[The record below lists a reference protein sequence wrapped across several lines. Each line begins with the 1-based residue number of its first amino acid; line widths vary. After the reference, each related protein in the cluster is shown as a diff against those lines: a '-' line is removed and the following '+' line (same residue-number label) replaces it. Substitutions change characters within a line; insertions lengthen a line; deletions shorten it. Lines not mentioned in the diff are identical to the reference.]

1 LNDQDDG
8 VAVISQ
14 GSRPRARRP
23 RVFAVVMGLFG
34 AAMLYG
40 GVQLAFVGGTIF
52 YLIAALAM
60 LGTAVLLW
68 IGSGWA
74 VWLYGALVA
83 VALGWTLFETG
94 LDIWAMIPRLSFFYV
109 LFAWLL
115 IPWARRGLNGG
126 PAFGP
131 RLARGATLALVVAM
145 LGVPLVSLPRGAMI
159 TRDGAPSAAPGTAG
173 LAAAADWSAFGGT
186 MAGTRFS
193 TLDQITPA
201 NVGKLRV
208 AWTFSFDDEIPEG
221 LQVTPIKVGASVYAC
236 NGVSNIVS
244 LDAETGRQNWRF
256 DPKVEKETP
265 FLSCRGVAYYK
276 VPDATGPCAERI
288 FGTTVDGRLIAL
300 DAQTGQPCQG
310 FGRNGQ
316 VSLLEG
322 FGKVLPGYYS
332 HTAAPTVARGKVV
345 LGGTLPDNQY
355 WGEPSGVIRA
365 FDAVTGKLDWAY
377 DVGKPERAGAPGP
390 GERYTHSTPNNWG
403 QMAYDDAL
411 GLVYVP
417 MGNSTPDYF
426 GAQRRPFDDEISSS
440 VVALDVET
448 GRRRWLFQ
456 TVHHDLWDYD
466 LGSQPVLFDIP
477 GPNGMTKALAQPT
490 KRGEVFLVDRVTGK
504 PLAPIEERRV
514 STRGHAPGERLSP
527 TQPFPTDMPSLAGG
541 LLNERMM
548 WGLTPF
554 DQMWCRIK
562 FKEARYDGPMTPPG
576 LTPSI
581 TYPGYLGGM
590 DWGSASI
597 DTDRGVMVVV
607 TQYLANRLHLVTRA
621 EALRQKAYPM
631 NMGRRGLSALR
642 GLNAME
648 GTPYAEETGPF
659 LSPLKVPCQQPPWSR
674 ISAVDLKTK
683 KILWSRPL
691 GTGKETGPL
700 GIKSHMPLP
709 IGMPSLGG
717 VLVTRGGLSFVGA
730 AADRSFRAIDT
741 TTGKILWQVPIPES
755 AHTTPMT
762 YLSPKSRRQFVLVA
776 AAGHRSLSLGAGD
789 TLVAYTLP

>member
-1 LNDQDDG
+1 MSDQD
-8 VAVISQ
+8 Q
-14 GSRPRARRP
+14 GTPVPPPGARPARKP
-23 RVFAVVMGLFG
+23 RIFAAIMALFG

-40 GVQLAFVGGTIF
+40 GVELVRVGGSVF
-52 YLIAALAM
+52 YLVAGAAM

-68 IGSGWA
+68 WGSRWA
-74 VWLYGALVA
+74 VWLYGALIA
-83 VALGWTLFETG
+83 LALGWTLHETG
-94 LDIWAMIPRLSFFYV
+94 LDIWAMIPRLGFFYI

-115 IPWARRGLNGG
+115 IPWARRGLAGG
-126 PAFGP
+126 PALGH
-131 RLARGATLALVVAM
+131 RGTRGAAWALVVAM
-145 LGVPLVSLPRGAMI
+145 LGVPLAALPHASMV
-159 TRDGAPSAAPGTAG
+159 TRDGAPSAAPGTGGPAAG
-173 LAAAADWSAFGGT
+173 GDWTAFGGT

-208 AWTFSFDDEIPEG
+208 AWTYSFGDKVPEG
-221 LQVTPIKVGASVYAC
+221 LQVTPIKIGASVYAC
-236 NGVSNIVS
+236 NGVNNIVS

-276 VPDATGPCAERI
+276 VPDAAGACAERI

-300 DAQTGQPCQG
+300 DALTGRPCQG

-332 HTAAPTVARGKVV
+332 HTAAPTVARGRVV

-377 DVGKPERAGAPGP
+377 DVGKPDRQGAPGP
-390 GERYTHSTPNNWG
+390 GETWTHSTPNNWG

-417 MGNSTPDYF
+417 MGNATPDYF
-426 GAQRRPFDDEISSS
+426 GAQRRPFDDEISSA

-477 GPNGMTKALAQPT
+477 GPNGLTKALAQPT

-504 PLAPIEERRV
+504 PLAPIEERPV

-541 LLNERMM
+541 LLDERMM

-554 DQMWCRIK
+554 DQMWCRIR

-700 GIKSHMPLP
+700 GIKSHLPLP

-730 AADRSFRAIDT
+730 AADRSFRAIET
-741 TTGKILWQVPIPES
+741 TTGKILWQVAIPES

-762 YLSPKSRRQFVLVA
+762 YLGPKSGKQFVLVS

-789 TLVAYTLP
+789 TMVAYRLP

>member
-1 LNDQDDG
+1 MNDQG
-8 VAVISQ
+8 EGAAILAQ
-14 GSRPRARRP
+14 RERPRARRP
-23 RVFAVVMGLFG
+23 RIFAVVMGLFG

-40 GVQLAFVGGTIF
+40 GVQLAFVGGTMF
-52 YLIAALAM
+52 YLIAGLAM
-60 LGTAVLLW
+60 LGTAALLW

-74 VWLYGALVA
+74 LWLYGALVA
-83 VALGWTLFETG
+83 AALGWTLFETG

-115 IPWARRGLNGG
+115 IPWARRGLSGG

-131 RLARGATLALVVAM
+131 RLARGATVALVVAM
-145 LGVPLVSLPRGAMI
+145 LGVPLVSLPDAAMI
-159 TRDGAPSAAPGTAG
+159 TRDGAPSAAPVTRG
-173 LAAAADWSAFGGT
+173 LAAGGDWTAFGGT

-208 AWTFSFDDEIPEG
+208 AWTYSFGDKIPEG
-221 LQVTPIKVGASVYAC
+221 LQVTPIKIGSSVYAC
-236 NGVSNIVS
+236 NGVNNIVS

-256 DPKVEKETP
+256 DPKVVKETP

-276 VPDATGPCAERI
+276 VPDATGACAERI
-288 FGTTVDGRLIAL
+288 FGTTVDGRLVAL
-300 DAQTGQPCQG
+300 DAQTGTPCPG

-332 HTAAPTVARGKVV
+332 HTAAPTIARGRVV

-365 FDAVTGKLDWAY
+365 FDAVTGELSWAY
-377 DVGKPERAGAPGP
+377 DVGKPERTGAPGP

-417 MGNSTPDYF
+417 TGNATPDYF

-448 GRRRWLFQ
+448 GRRRWVFQ

-466 LGSQPVLFDIP
+466 LGSQPVLYDIAGP
-477 GPNGMTKALAQPT
+477 GGLVRALAQPT
-490 KRGEVFLVDRVTGK
+490 KRGEVFLIDRVTGK

-514 STRGHAPGERLSP
+514 STRGHAPGERLSS
-527 TQPFPTDMPSLAGG
+527 TQPFPTDMPSLAGE

-700 GIKSHMPLP
+700 GIKTHLPLP
-709 IGMPSLGG
+709 TGMPSLGG

-741 TTGKILWQVPIPES
+741 RTGKILWQVPIPES

-762 YLSPKSRRQFVLVA
+762 YLGPNSGKQYVLVA